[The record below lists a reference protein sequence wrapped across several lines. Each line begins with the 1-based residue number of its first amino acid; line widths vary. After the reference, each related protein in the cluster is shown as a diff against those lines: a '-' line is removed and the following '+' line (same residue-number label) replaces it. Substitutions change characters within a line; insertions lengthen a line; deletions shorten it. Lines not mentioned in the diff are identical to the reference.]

1 MAEVPELPSPEG
13 APSSEPPSAPIDVT
27 DDTFDARV
35 LNASNPVLVDFW
47 APWCGPC
54 LLVGPI
60 VEQFGLDFAGRLD
73 VVRVNVDESI
83 AASTRYAIF
92 SIPTLVLFK
101 AGLEVDRLVG
111 FRRKDELAARVR
123 PHL

>member
-1 MAEVPELPSPEG
+1 MAEVPDLPSPEG
-13 APSSEPPSAPIDVT
+13 ASSSEPPSAPIDVT

>member
-1 MAEVPELPSPEG
+1 MAGVPEPPRPEE
-13 APSSEPPSAPIDVT
+13 APPQEPSSAGVDVT

-60 VEQFGLDFAGRLD
+60 VQQLGVDFAGRLD

-83 AASTRYAIF
+83 AASSRYAIF

-101 AGLEVDRLVG
+101 AGREVDRVVG
-111 FRRKDELAARVR
+111 FRRMDELAARVR

>member
-1 MAEVPELPSPEG
+1 MTEVPEPPRPEETPSQE
-13 APSSEPPSAPIDVT
+13 PSSAAVDVT

-60 VEQFGLDFAGRLD
+60 VEQLGVDFAGRMD

-83 AASTRYAIF
+83 AASSRYAIF

-101 AGLEVDRLVG
+101 AGREVDRVVG